1 MEAGTLRGSPA
12 PRARF
17 AARLQ
22 YSTMARAP
30 YGTLTLT
37 LLLDVGERIDLA
49 VAESRVRSAGREGHR
64 PALRRGEARSSIRI
78 ATPPLILELPGAAAD
93 VPPGWTES
101 LQVAVYDFG
110 VLSCRRILT
119 WPPDAAWP
127 TLLPVIARLIHEG
140 DMQRWGQPLGATAES
155 LIREAI
161 QEPDRSPVREE
172 YAILRLGAEPEGGFG
187 ESDVPRLLL
196 GEERQLAP
204 AAREGLLGRE
214 FRYTLLDRTIVA
226 YDAALVVE
234 PDPTDHDVE
243 LLIEFANAQLLELE
257 VYDALLETRLP
268 LLDARAAAMGAG
280 PGALLARRSQRVV
293 TELHQLTTRTSRLIE
308 HATNALR
315 ITDDIYLARIYRA
328 ALDVMNEPA
337 WRQSVERK
345 LMLAR
350 TTAEALND
358 LAVSARA
365 QALELTIVLLIL
377 FEIVLTLA
385 QRWR

>member
-1 MEAGTLRGSPA
+1 MAPA
-12 PRARF
+12 PV
-17 AARLQ
+17 
-22 YSTMARAP
+22 
-30 YGTLTLT
+30 GTLTLT

-49 VAESRVRSAGREGHR
+49 IAESRVRSAGREGHR

-78 ATPPLILELPGAAAD
+78 PTPPLILELPVGATAATD
-93 VPPGWTES
+93 LPPGWTES

-127 TLLPVIARLIHEG
+127 VLTPAIARLIHEG

-155 LIREAI
+155 LIGVAI
-161 QEPDRSPVREE
+161 QEPERSPVREE
-172 YAILRLGAEPEGGFG
+172 YAILRLGAEPDGGFG
-187 ESDVPRLLL
+187 ESDLPRLLL
-196 GEERQLAP
+196 GEDRPLAP
-204 AAREGLLGRE
+204 AASEGLLGRE
-214 FRYTLLDRTIVA
+214 FRYTLQDRTIVA

-257 VYDALLETRLP
+257 VYDAILETRLP
-268 LLDARAAAMGAG
+268 LLDARAAAIGAG
-280 PGALLARRSQRVV
+280 PGALLARRSQQVV
-293 TELHQLTTRTSRLIE
+293 TELHRLTTRTSRLIE

-328 ALDVMNEPA
+328 VLDVMNEPA

-350 TTAEALND
+350 TMAEALND
-358 LAVSARA
+358 LTVAARA
-365 QALELTIVLLIL
+365 QALEIIIVLLIL
-377 FEIVLTLA
+377 GEFVLTLL
-385 QRWR
+385 QRPR

>member
-1 MEAGTLRGSPA
+1 
-12 PRARF
+12 
-17 AARLQ
+17 
-22 YSTMARAP
+22 MARAP
-30 YGTLTLT
+30 DGTLTLT

-49 VAESRVRSAGREGHR
+49 LAEPRARSSGREGHR

-78 ATPPLILELPGAAAD
+78 PTPPLILELPAESDATDLPA
-93 VPPGWTES
+93 GWREA

-110 VLSCRRILT
+110 VLSCRRILK
-119 WPPDAAWP
+119 WPADTPWALLVDA
-127 TLLPVIARLIHEG
+127 VARLIHAGE
-140 DMQRWGQPLGATAES
+140 MQRWGEPLGNAAES
-155 LIREAI
+155 LLGAAI
-161 QEPDRSPVREE
+161 QEPERSPVREE
-172 YAILRLGAEPEGGFG
+172 YAILRLDGEPEGGLG
-187 ESDVPRLLL
+187 ETDVPRLLL
-196 GEERQLAP
+196 GENRPLTP

-214 FRYTLLDRTIVA
+214 FRYTLLDRTVVA

-257 VYDALLETRLP
+257 VYDAILETRLP

-308 HATNALR
+308 QATNALR

-350 TTAEALND
+350 TMAEALND